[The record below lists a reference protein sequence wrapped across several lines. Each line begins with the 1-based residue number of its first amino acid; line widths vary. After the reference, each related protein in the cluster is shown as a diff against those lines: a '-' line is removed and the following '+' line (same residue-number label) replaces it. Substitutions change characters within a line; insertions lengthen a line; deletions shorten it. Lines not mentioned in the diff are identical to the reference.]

1 MAVSLSFLLFM
12 LKYYHPLLDAQ
23 PSACRM
29 MESLL
34 RAWERGAGSSPGAPL
49 STKLSEAYGDGLVVG
64 CVGFVLV
71 HY

>member
-12 LKYYHPLLDAQ
+12 LKYYHQLLDAQ

-34 RAWERGAGSSPGAPL
+34 GAMMEGRQDCSQRPSY
-49 STKLSEAYGDGLVVG
+49 LSEAYGDWLVVG
-64 CVGFVLV
+64 CWGFVLV

>member
-12 LKYYHPLLDAQ
+12 LKYYHQLLDAQ

-34 RAWERGAGSSPGAPL
+34 GAMMEGRQDCSQRPS
-49 STKLSEAYGDGLVVG
+49 Y
-64 CVGFVLV
+64 
-71 HY
+71 

>member
-12 LKYYHPLLDAQ
+12 LKYYHPLLDTQ

-34 RAWERGAGSSPGAPL
+34 VAWERGARTAPSAPL
-49 STKLSEAYGDGLVVG
+49 IDCLSEAYGNGLVVG
-64 CVGFVLV
+64 CRGFVLV